1 MKKIIFLILLSI
13 TLFPVLAQAKVD
25 SLLQKLDRAVAQRTE
40 FSNKKEQHLKELKQ
54 AFHHNRGLAGKFSYA
69 DKLFE
74 AYKHYNLDSAITAAR
89 AKLSLAQELHDRQLE
104 LQSQMNIAEIMGK
117 MGIYK
122 ETFDIMAK
130 IDKAQLRKE
139 QWGYYYHLYH
149 SIYTLLLNNALL
161 DDEKKQY
168 NTLIGHY
175 KDSLLQFYDPQSVA
189 YRLTYNDKLLEKGD
203 GQGALL
209 ALKQLD
215 KLPGE
220 ENAQKASIAYRFAKT
235 YEKLGNIEEQK
246 RYLTLA
252 ALTDIRRAAK
262 SYVALRELAV
272 LLYKEGQV
280 DRAYSYIRCAME
292 DASFARARFRMIE
305 ISEALPIIVASYDK
319 KMEEERN
326 NLFNYLI
333 LISVLSLIL
342 LASSILIYQ
351 QLKRIS
357 STKKLVKSKNDELT
371 EINITLRDL
380 NTKLSESDHVKE
392 TYIGYVFN
400 LCSSYINKLESYRV
414 NLHKKLRAGQ
424 VQEALSITGETNLVS
439 NEVRDFFQNFDA
451 VFLSIYPRF
460 IADFNQLL
468 KPGEQIQPKSDDCLT
483 PELRVFALM
492 RMGIPDSSRI
502 ANFLHYSPQTVY
514 NYKRKIM
521 NKLEVNKE
529 EFRLKMEQIGR

>member
-1 MKKIIFLILLSI
+1 MKKFILLILLSI
-13 TLFPVLAQAKVD
+13 ALFPVFANGNAD
-25 SLLQKLDRAVAQRTE
+25 SLLQVLDKAIAQRTQ
-40 FSNKKEQHLKELKQ
+40 FSDKKEQHLKELKQ
-54 AFHHNRGLAGKFSYA
+54 AFHRSGNLPDKFRYA
-69 DKLFE
+69 DKLFD
-74 AYKHYNLDSAITAAR
+74 AYKHYNLDSAIAAAR
-89 AKLSLAQELHDRQLE
+89 TKLSLAQQLQDRQLVF
-104 LQSQMNIAEIMGK
+104 QSQMNIAEIMGK

-122 ETFDIMAK
+122 ETFDSMAK
-130 IDKAQLRKE
+130 IDKSKLGKD

-149 SIYTLLLNNALL
+149 SIYTLLFNNALL

-168 NTLIGHY
+168 NALISRY
-175 KDSLLQFYDPQSVA
+175 KDSLLQVYDAQSIA
-189 YRLTYNDKLLEKGD
+189 YKLTYNDKLLEKGD
-203 GQGALL
+203 YRQALL
-209 ALKQLD
+209 ALQQIGRQPD
-215 KLPGE
+215 E
-220 ENAQKASIAYRFAKT
+220 DSAQKASIAYRFAKT
-235 YEKLGNIEEQK
+235 YEKLGDAAEQK
-246 RYLTLA
+246 RFLTLA

-292 DASFARARFRMIE
+292 DASFARARFRMLE

-319 KMEEERN
+319 KMEEEKN

-333 LISVLSLIL
+333 LISILSVIL

-357 STKKLVKSKNDELT
+357 ATKKLVKSKNDELM
-371 EINITLRDL
+371 EINVTLRDL
-380 NTKLSESDHVKE
+380 NAKLSESDHVKE

-424 VQEALSITGETNLVS
+424 VQEALAATGDTNLVS

-460 IADFNQLL
+460 IPDFNRLL
-468 KPGEQIQPKSDDCLT
+468 KPEEQIQPKADDCLT

-521 NKLEVNKE
+521 NKLEVGKE
-529 EFRLKMEQIGR
+529 EFKLKMEQIGR

>member
-1 MKKIIFLILLSI
+1 MKKFILLILLSI
-13 TLFPVLAQAKVD
+13 ALFPVFANGNAD
-25 SLLQKLDRAVAQRTE
+25 SLLRVLDKAIAQRTQ
-40 FSNKKEQHLKELKQ
+40 FSDKREQHLKELKQ
-54 AFHHNRGLAGKFSYA
+54 AFHRSGNLPDKFRYA
-69 DKLFE
+69 DKLFD
-74 AYKHYNLDSAITAAR
+74 AYKHYNLDSAIAAAR
-89 AKLSLAQELHDRQLE
+89 TKLSLAQQLQDRQLE

-122 ETFDIMAK
+122 ETFDSMAK
-130 IDKAQLRKE
+130 IDKSKLGKD

-149 SIYTLLLNNALL
+149 SIYTLLFNNALL

-168 NTLIGHY
+168 NALISRY
-175 KDSLLQFYDPQSVA
+175 KDSLLQVYDAQSIA
-189 YRLTYNDKLLEKGD
+189 YKLTYNDKLLEKGD
-203 GQGALL
+203 YRQALL
-209 ALKQLD
+209 ALQQIGRQPD
-215 KLPGE
+215 E
-220 ENAQKASIAYRFAKT
+220 DSAQKASIAYRFAKT
-235 YEKLGNIEEQK
+235 YEKLGDAAEQK
-246 RYLTLA
+246 RFLTLA

-292 DASFARARFRMIE
+292 DASFARARFRMLE

-319 KMEEERN
+319 KMEEEKN

-333 LISVLSLIL
+333 LISILSVIL

-357 STKKLVKSKNDELT
+357 ATKKLVKSKNDELM
-371 EINITLRDL
+371 EINVTLRDL
-380 NTKLSESDHVKE
+380 NAKLSESDHVKE

-424 VQEALSITGETNLVS
+424 VQEALAATGDTNLVS

-460 IADFNQLL
+460 IPDFNRLL
-468 KPGEQIQPKSDDCLT
+468 KAEEQIQPKADDCLT

-521 NKLEVNKE
+521 NKLEVGKE
-529 EFRLKMEQIGR
+529 EFKLKMEQIGR

>member
-1 MKKIIFLILLSI
+1 MKKIILLILLSI
-13 TLFPVLAQAKVD
+13 TLLPVFANGNAD
-25 SLLQKLDRAVAQRTE
+25 SLLQVLDKAIARRGD
-40 FSNKKEQHLKELKQ
+40 FSDRKEQHLKDLKL
-54 AFHHNRGLAGKFSYA
+54 AFHRSSGLQDKFNYA
-69 DKLFE
+69 DKLFD
-74 AYKHYNLDSAITAAR
+74 AYKHYNLDSAIAAAR
-89 AKLSLAQELHDRQLE
+89 TKLSLAQQLQDRQLV

-122 ETFDIMAK
+122 ETFDSMAK
-130 IDKAQLRKE
+130 IDKSQLNKD

-149 SIYTLLLNNALL
+149 SIYTLLFNNALL

-168 NTLIGHY
+168 NTLISRY
-175 KDSLLQFYDPQSVA
+175 KDSLLQVYDTQSIP
-189 YRLTYNDKLLEKGD
+189 YKLTYNDKLLEKGD
-203 GQGALL
+203 YRKALL
-209 ALKQLD
+209 ALEQIGQQPD
-215 KLPGE
+215 E
-220 ENAQKASIAYRFAKT
+220 DSAQKASIAYRFAKT
-235 YEKLGNIEEQK
+235 YEKLGDAAQQK
-246 RYLTLA
+246 RFLTLA

-272 LLYKEGQV
+272 LLYEEGQV

-292 DASFARARFRMIE
+292 DASFARARFRMLE

-319 KMEEERN
+319 KMEEEKN

-333 LISVLSLIL
+333 LISVLSVIL

-357 STKKLVKSKNDELT
+357 ATKKLVKSKNDELM
-371 EINITLRDL
+371 EINVTLRDL

-424 VQEALSITGETNLVS
+424 IQEALAATGDANLVS

-460 IADFNQLL
+460 IPDFNRLL
-468 KPGEQIQPKSDDCLT
+468 KAEEQIQPKADDCLT

-492 RMGIPDSSRI
+492 RLGIPDSSRI

-521 NKLEVNKE
+521 NKLEVDKG
-529 EFRLKMEQIGR
+529 EFKLKMEQIGR

>member
-1 MKKIIFLILLSI
+1 MKKFILLILLSI
-13 TLFPVLAQAKVD
+13 ALFPVFANGNAD
-25 SLLQKLDRAVAQRTE
+25 SLLQVLDKAIAQRTQ
-40 FSNKKEQHLKELKQ
+40 FSDKKEQHLKELKQ
-54 AFHHNRGLAGKFSYA
+54 AFHRSGNLPDKFRYA
-69 DKLFE
+69 DKLFD
-74 AYKHYNLDSAITAAR
+74 AYKHYNLDSAIAAAR
-89 AKLSLAQELHDRQLE
+89 TKLSLAQQLQDRQLE

-122 ETFDIMAK
+122 ETFDSMAK
-130 IDKAQLRKE
+130 IDKSKLGKD

-149 SIYTLLLNNALL
+149 SIYTLLFNNALL

-168 NTLIGHY
+168 NALISHY
-175 KDSLLQFYDPQSVA
+175 KDSLLQVYDAQSIA
-189 YRLTYNDKLLEKGD
+189 YKLTYNDKLLEKGD
-203 GQGALL
+203 YRQALL
-209 ALKQLD
+209 ALQQIGRQPD
-215 KLPGE
+215 E
-220 ENAQKASIAYRFAKT
+220 DSAQKASIAYRFAKT
-235 YEKLGNIEEQK
+235 YEKLGDAAEQK
-246 RYLTLA
+246 RFLTLA

-262 SYVALRELAV
+262 SYLALRELAV

-292 DASFARARFRMIE
+292 DASFARARFRMLE

-319 KMEEERN
+319 KMEEEKN

-333 LISVLSLIL
+333 LISILSVIL

-357 STKKLVKSKNDELT
+357 ATKKLVKSKNDELM
-371 EINITLRDL
+371 EINVTLRDL
-380 NTKLSESDHVKE
+380 NAKLSESDHVKE

-424 VQEALSITGETNLVS
+424 VQEALAATGDTNLVS

-460 IADFNQLL
+460 IPDFNRLL
-468 KPGEQIQPKSDDCLT
+468 KPEEQIQPKADDCLT

-521 NKLEVNKE
+521 NKLEVGKE
-529 EFRLKMEQIGR
+529 EFKLKMEQIGR

>member
-1 MKKIIFLILLSI
+1 MKKIILLILLSI
-13 TLFPVLAQAKVD
+13 ALFPVFAGENVD
-25 SLLQKLDRAVAQRTE
+25 SLLQVLDKTIMQRKE
-40 FSNKKEQHLKELKQ
+40 FSDKKERELKVLKQ
-54 AFHHNRGLAGKFSYA
+54 AFDNSRDLFDKFNYT
-69 DKLFE
+69 DKLFD
-74 AYKHYNLDSAITAAR
+74 AYKHYNLDSAIAAAR
-89 AKLSLAQELHDRQLE
+89 TKLTVAQQLHDKQLE

-122 ETFDIMAK
+122 ETFDCMAK
-130 IDKAQLRKE
+130 IDKSQLKKD

-149 SIYTLLLNNALL
+149 SIYTLLFNNASLE
-161 DDEKKQY
+161 DEKKQY
-168 NTLIGHY
+168 NTLISRY
-175 KDSLLQFYDPQSVA
+175 KDSLLQVYDAQSIA
-189 YRLTYNDKLLEKGD
+189 YRLTYNDKLLEKGNFRE
-203 GQGALL
+203 ALL
-209 ALKQLD
+209 VLKPIGS
-215 KLPGE
+215 LPGQ

-235 YEKLGNIEEQK
+235 YEKLGDVAEQK
-246 RYLTLA
+246 KYLALA
-252 ALTDIRRAAK
+252 ALIDIRRAAK

-280 DRAYSYIRCAME
+280 DRAYAYIRCAME

-305 ISEALPIIVASYDK
+305 ITEALPIIVASYDK
-319 KMEEERN
+319 KMEAEKST
-326 NLFNYLI
+326 LFNYLI
-333 LISVLSLIL
+333 LISVLSVIL

-357 STKKLVKSKNDELT
+357 ATKKIINSKNDELLG
-371 EINITLRDL
+371 INVTLRDL

-424 VQEALSITGETNLVS
+424 IQQALSDTGDTNLVS
-439 NEVRDFFQNFDA
+439 NEVKDFFQNFDA

-460 IADFNQLL
+460 ITDFNQLL
-468 KPGEQIQPKSDDCLT
+468 KPEEQIKPKSDDCLT

-521 NKLEVNKE
+521 NKLVLSKE
-529 EFRLKMEQIGR
+529 EFLLKMEQIGR

>member
-1 MKKIIFLILLSI
+1 MKKIILLILLSI
-13 TLFPVLAQAKVD
+13 TLLPVFANGNVD
-25 SLLQKLDRAVAQRTE
+25 SLLQVLDKAIARRAD
-40 FSNKKEQHLKELKQ
+40 FSDKKEQHLKDLKLT
-54 AFHHNRGLAGKFSYA
+54 FHRSSGLQDKFNYA
-69 DKLFE
+69 DKLFD
-74 AYKHYNLDSAITAAR
+74 AYKHYNLDSAIAAAR
-89 AKLSLAQELHDRQLE
+89 TKLSLAQQLQDRQLV

-122 ETFDIMAK
+122 ETFDSMAK
-130 IDKAQLRKE
+130 IDKSQLNKD

-149 SIYTLLLNNALL
+149 SIYTLLFNNALL

-168 NTLIGHY
+168 NTLISRY
-175 KDSLLQFYDPQSVA
+175 KDSLLQVYDTQSIP
-189 YRLTYNDKLLEKGD
+189 YKLTYNDKLLEKGD
-203 GQGALL
+203 YRKALL
-209 ALKQLD
+209 ALEQIGQQPD
-215 KLPGE
+215 E
-220 ENAQKASIAYRFAKT
+220 DSAQKASIAYRFAKT
-235 YEKLGNIEEQK
+235 YEKLGDAAEQK
-246 RYLTLA
+246 RFLTLA

-272 LLYKEGQV
+272 LLYEEGQV

-292 DASFARARFRMIE
+292 DASFARARFRMLE

-319 KMEEERN
+319 KMEEEKN

-333 LISVLSLIL
+333 LISVLSVIL

-357 STKKLVKSKNDELT
+357 ATKKLVKSKNDELM
-371 EINITLRDL
+371 EINVTLRDL

-424 VQEALSITGETNLVS
+424 IQEALAATGDTNLVS

-460 IADFNQLL
+460 IPDFNRLL
-468 KPGEQIQPKSDDCLT
+468 KPEEQIQPKADDCLT

-521 NKLEVNKE
+521 NKLEVGKE
-529 EFRLKMEQIGR
+529 EFKLKMEQIGR

>member
-1 MKKIIFLILLSI
+1 MKKIILLILLSI
-13 TLFPVLAQAKVD
+13 TLLPVFANGNAD
-25 SLLQKLDRAVAQRTE
+25 SLLQVLDKAIARRAD
-40 FSNKKEQHLKELKQ
+40 FSDKKERHLKELKL
-54 AFHHNRGLAGKFSYA
+54 AFHRSGRLQDKFSYA
-69 DKLFE
+69 DKLFD
-74 AYKHYNLDSAITAAR
+74 AYKHYNLDSAIAAAR
-89 AKLSLAQELHDRQLE
+89 TKLSLAQQLQDRQLV

-122 ETFDIMAK
+122 ETFDSMAK
-130 IDKAQLRKE
+130 IDKSQLNKD

-149 SIYTLLLNNALL
+149 SIYTLLFNNALL

-168 NTLIGHY
+168 NTLISRY
-175 KDSLLQFYDPQSVA
+175 KDSLLQVYDTQSIP
-189 YRLTYNDKLLEKGD
+189 YKLTYNDKLLEKGD
-203 GQGALL
+203 YRKALL
-209 ALKQLD
+209 VLQQIGQQPD
-215 KLPGE
+215 E
-220 ENAQKASIAYRFAKT
+220 DSAQKASIAYRFAKT
-235 YEKLGNIEEQK
+235 YEKLGDAAEQK
-246 RYLTLA
+246 RFLTLA

-292 DASFARARFRMIE
+292 DASFARARFRMLE

-319 KMEEERN
+319 KMEEEKN

-333 LISVLSLIL
+333 LISVLSVIL

-357 STKKLVKSKNDELT
+357 ATKKLVKSKNDELM

-424 VQEALSITGETNLVS
+424 IQDALAATGDTNLVS

-460 IADFNQLL
+460 IPDFNRLL
-468 KPGEQIQPKSDDCLT
+468 KPEEQIQPKADDCLT

-521 NKLEVNKE
+521 NKLEVGKE
-529 EFRLKMEQIGR
+529 EFKLKMEQIGR

>member
-1 MKKIIFLILLSI
+1 MKKIILLVLLSI
-13 TLFPVLAQAKVD
+13 ALSPVLAGENVD
-25 SLLQKLDRAVAQRTE
+25 SLLQVLDKTIVQRKE
-40 FSNKKEQHLKELKQ
+40 FSDKKERELKELKQ
-54 AFHHNRGLAGKFSYA
+54 ALDNSRDLFDKFNYT
-69 DKLFE
+69 DKLFD
-74 AYKHYNLDSAITAAR
+74 AYKHYNLDSAIAAAR
-89 AKLSLAQELHDRQLE
+89 MKLTVAQQLHDKQLE

-122 ETFDIMAK
+122 ETFDCMDK
-130 IDKAQLRKE
+130 IDKSQLKKD

-149 SIYTLLLNNALL
+149 SIYTLLFNNASL

-168 NTLIGHY
+168 NTLISRY
-175 KDSLLQFYDPQSVA
+175 KDSLLQVYDAQSIA

-203 GQGALL
+203 FREALL
-209 ALKQLD
+209 VLKPIGS
-215 KLPGE
+215 LPGQ

-235 YEKLGNIEEQK
+235 YEKLGDVAEQK
-246 RYLTLA
+246 KYLALA
-252 ALTDIRRAAK
+252 ALIDIRRAAK

-272 LLYKEGQV
+272 LLYEEGQV
-280 DRAYSYIRCAME
+280 DRAYAYIRCAME

-305 ISEALPIIVASYDK
+305 ITEALPIIVASYDK
-319 KMEEERN
+319 KMEAEKST
-326 NLFNYLI
+326 LFNYLV
-333 LISVLSLIL
+333 LISVLSVIL
-342 LASSILIYQ
+342 LASSILIYL

-357 STKKLVKSKNDELT
+357 ATKKIIKSKNDELLG
-371 EINITLRDL
+371 INVTLRDL

-424 VQEALSITGETNLVS
+424 IQQALSDTGDTNLVS
-439 NEVRDFFQNFDA
+439 NEVKDFFQNFDA

-460 IADFNQLL
+460 ITDFNQLL
-468 KPGEQIQPKSDDCLT
+468 KPEEQIQPKSDDCLT

-521 NKLEVNKE
+521 NKLVVNKE
-529 EFRLKMEQIGR
+529 DFLLKMEQIGR

>member
-1 MKKIIFLILLSI
+1 MKKIILLILLSI
-13 TLFPVLAQAKVD
+13 KLLPVFANGNAD
-25 SLLQKLDRAVAQRTE
+25 SLLQVLDKAIARRGD
-40 FSNKKEQHLKELKQ
+40 FSDRKEQHLKDLKL
-54 AFHHNRGLAGKFSYA
+54 AFHRSSGLQDKFNYA
-69 DKLFE
+69 DKLFD
-74 AYKHYNLDSAITAAR
+74 AYKHYNLDSAIAAAR
-89 AKLSLAQELHDRQLE
+89 TKLSLAQQLQDRQLV

-122 ETFDIMAK
+122 ETFDSMAK
-130 IDKAQLRKE
+130 IDKSQLNKD

-149 SIYTLLLNNALL
+149 SIYTLLFNNALL

-168 NTLIGHY
+168 NTLISRY
-175 KDSLLQFYDPQSVA
+175 KDSLLQVYDTQSIP
-189 YRLTYNDKLLEKGD
+189 YKLTYNDKLLEKGD
-203 GQGALL
+203 YRKALL
-209 ALKQLD
+209 VLEQIGQQPD
-215 KLPGE
+215 E
-220 ENAQKASIAYRFAKT
+220 DSAQKASIAYRFAKT
-235 YEKLGNIEEQK
+235 YEKLGDAAQQK
-246 RYLTLA
+246 RFLTLA

-272 LLYKEGQV
+272 LLYEEGQV

-292 DASFARARFRMIE
+292 DASFARARFRMLE

-319 KMEEERN
+319 KMEEEKN

-333 LISVLSLIL
+333 LISVLSVIL

-357 STKKLVKSKNDELT
+357 ATKKLVKSKNDELM
-371 EINITLRDL
+371 EINVTLRNL

-424 VQEALSITGETNLVS
+424 IQEALAATGDANLVS

-460 IADFNQLL
+460 IPDFNRLL
-468 KPGEQIQPKSDDCLT
+468 KAEEQIQPKADDCLT

-492 RMGIPDSSRI
+492 RLGIPDSSRI

-521 NKLEVNKE
+521 NKLEVDKG
-529 EFRLKMEQIGR
+529 EFKLKMEQIGR

>member
-1 MKKIIFLILLSI
+1 MKKFILLILLSI
-13 TLFPVLAQAKVD
+13 ALFPVFANGNAD
-25 SLLQKLDRAVAQRTE
+25 SLLRVLDKAIAQRTQ
-40 FSNKKEQHLKELKQ
+40 FSDKREQHLKELKQ
-54 AFHHNRGLAGKFSYA
+54 AFHRSGNLPDKFRYA
-69 DKLFE
+69 DKLFD
-74 AYKHYNLDSAITAAR
+74 AYKHYNLDSAIAAAR
-89 AKLSLAQELHDRQLE
+89 TKLSLAQQLHDRQLE

-122 ETFDIMAK
+122 ETFDSMAK
-130 IDKAQLRKE
+130 IDKSKLGKD

-149 SIYTLLLNNALL
+149 SIYTLLFNNALL

-168 NTLIGHY
+168 NALISRY
-175 KDSLLQFYDPQSVA
+175 KDSLLQVYDAQSIA
-189 YRLTYNDKLLEKGD
+189 YKLTYNDKLLEKGD
-203 GQGALL
+203 YRQALL
-209 ALKQLD
+209 ALQQIGRQPD
-215 KLPGE
+215 E
-220 ENAQKASIAYRFAKT
+220 DSAQKASIAYRFAKT
-235 YEKLGNIEEQK
+235 YEKLGDAAEQK
-246 RYLTLA
+246 RFLTLA

-292 DASFARARFRMIE
+292 DASFARARFRMLE

-319 KMEEERN
+319 KMEEEKN

-333 LISVLSLIL
+333 LISILSVIL

-357 STKKLVKSKNDELT
+357 ATKKLVKSKNDELM
-371 EINITLRDL
+371 EINVTLRDL
-380 NTKLSESDHVKE
+380 NAKLSESDHVKE

-424 VQEALSITGETNLVS
+424 VQEALAATGDTNLVS

-460 IADFNQLL
+460 IPDFNRLL
-468 KPGEQIQPKSDDCLT
+468 KAEEQIQPKADDCLT

-521 NKLEVNKE
+521 NKLEVGKE
-529 EFRLKMEQIGR
+529 EFKLKMEQIGR

>member
-1 MKKIIFLILLSI
+1 MKKFILLILLSI
-13 TLFPVLAQAKVD
+13 ALFPVFANGNAD
-25 SLLQKLDRAVAQRTE
+25 SLLQVLDKAIAQRTQ
-40 FSNKKEQHLKELKQ
+40 FSDKKEQHLKELKQ
-54 AFHHNRGLAGKFSYA
+54 AFHRSGNLPDKFRYA
-69 DKLFE
+69 DKLFD
-74 AYKHYNLDSAITAAR
+74 AYKHYNLDSAIAAAR
-89 AKLSLAQELHDRQLE
+89 TKLSLAQQLQDRQLE

-122 ETFDIMAK
+122 ETFDSMAK
-130 IDKAQLRKE
+130 IDKSKLGKD

-149 SIYTLLLNNALL
+149 SIYTLLFNNALL

-168 NTLIGHY
+168 NALISRY
-175 KDSLLQFYDPQSVA
+175 KDSLLQVYDAQSIA
-189 YRLTYNDKLLEKGD
+189 YKLTYNDKLLEKGD
-203 GQGALL
+203 YRQALL
-209 ALKQLD
+209 ALQQIGRQPD
-215 KLPGE
+215 E
-220 ENAQKASIAYRFAKT
+220 DSAQKASIAYRFAKT
-235 YEKLGNIEEQK
+235 YEKLGDAAEQK
-246 RYLTLA
+246 RFLTLA

-292 DASFARARFRMIE
+292 DASFARARFRMLE

-319 KMEEERN
+319 KMEEEKN

-333 LISVLSLIL
+333 LISILSVIL

-357 STKKLVKSKNDELT
+357 ATKKLVKSKNDELM
-371 EINITLRDL
+371 EINVTLRDL
-380 NTKLSESDHVKE
+380 NAKLSESDHVKE

-424 VQEALSITGETNLVS
+424 VQEALAATGDTNLVS

-460 IADFNQLL
+460 IPDFNRLL
-468 KPGEQIQPKSDDCLT
+468 KPEEQIQPKAADCLT

-521 NKLEVNKE
+521 NKLEVGKE
-529 EFRLKMEQIGR
+529 EFKLKMEQIGR

>member
-1 MKKIIFLILLSI
+1 MKKFILLILLSI
-13 TLFPVLAQAKVD
+13 ALFPVFANGNAD
-25 SLLQKLDRAVAQRTE
+25 SLLQVLDKAIAQRTQ
-40 FSNKKEQHLKELKQ
+40 FSDKREQHLKELKQ
-54 AFHHNRGLAGKFSYA
+54 AFHRSGNLPDKFRYA
-69 DKLFE
+69 DKLFD
-74 AYKHYNLDSAITAAR
+74 AYKHYNLDSAIAAAR
-89 AKLSLAQELHDRQLE
+89 TKLSLAQQLQDRQLIF
-104 LQSQMNIAEIMGK
+104 QSQMNIAEIMGK

-122 ETFDIMAK
+122 ETFDSMAK
-130 IDKAQLRKE
+130 IDKSKLGKD

-149 SIYTLLLNNALL
+149 SIYTLLFNNALL

-168 NTLIGHY
+168 NALISRY
-175 KDSLLQFYDPQSVA
+175 KDSLLQVYDAQSIA
-189 YRLTYNDKLLEKGD
+189 YKLTYNDKLLEKGD
-203 GQGALL
+203 YRQALL
-209 ALKQLD
+209 ALQQIGRQPD
-215 KLPGE
+215 E
-220 ENAQKASIAYRFAKT
+220 DSAQKASIAYRFAKT
-235 YEKLGNIEEQK
+235 YEKLGDAAEQK
-246 RYLTLA
+246 RFLTLA

-292 DASFARARFRMIE
+292 DASFARARFRMLE

-319 KMEEERN
+319 KMEEEKN

-333 LISVLSLIL
+333 LISILSVIL

-357 STKKLVKSKNDELT
+357 ATKKLVKSKNDELM
-371 EINITLRDL
+371 EINVTLRDL
-380 NTKLSESDHVKE
+380 NAKLSESDHVKE

-424 VQEALSITGETNLVS
+424 VQEALAATGDTNLVS

-460 IADFNQLL
+460 IPDFNRLL
-468 KPGEQIQPKSDDCLT
+468 KPEEQIQPKADDCLT

-521 NKLEVNKE
+521 NKLEVGKE
-529 EFRLKMEQIGR
+529 EFKLKMEQIGR

>member
-1 MKKIIFLILLSI
+1 MKKIILLILLSI
-13 TLFPVLAQAKVD
+13 TLLPVFSNGNVD
-25 SLLQKLDRAVAQRTE
+25 SLLQVLDKAIARRAD
-40 FSNKKEQHLKELKQ
+40 FSDKKEQHLKDLKL
-54 AFHHNRGLAGKFSYA
+54 AFHRSSGLQDKFNYA
-69 DKLFE
+69 DKLFD
-74 AYKHYNLDSAITAAR
+74 AYKHYNLDSAIAAAR
-89 AKLSLAQELHDRQLE
+89 TKLSLAQQLQDRQLV

-122 ETFDIMAK
+122 ETFDSMAK
-130 IDKAQLRKE
+130 IDKSQLNKD

-149 SIYTLLLNNALL
+149 SIYTLLFNNALL

-168 NTLIGHY
+168 NTLISRY
-175 KDSLLQFYDPQSVA
+175 KDSLLQVYDTQSIP
-189 YRLTYNDKLLEKGD
+189 YKLTYNDKLLEKGD
-203 GQGALL
+203 YRKALL
-209 ALKQLD
+209 ALEQIGQQPD
-215 KLPGE
+215 E
-220 ENAQKASIAYRFAKT
+220 DSAQNASIAYRFAKT
-235 YEKLGNIEEQK
+235 YEKLGDASEQK
-246 RYLTLA
+246 RFLTLA

-272 LLYKEGQV
+272 LLYEEGQV

-292 DASFARARFRMIE
+292 DASFARARFRMLE

-319 KMEEERN
+319 KMEEEKN

-333 LISVLSLIL
+333 LISVLSVIL

-357 STKKLVKSKNDELT
+357 ATKKLVKSKNDELM
-371 EINITLRDL
+371 EINVTLRDL

-424 VQEALSITGETNLVS
+424 IQEALAATGDTNLVS

-460 IADFNQLL
+460 IPDFNRLL
-468 KPGEQIQPKSDDCLT
+468 KPEEQIQPKADDCLT

-521 NKLEVNKE
+521 NKLEVGKE
-529 EFRLKMEQIGR
+529 EFKLKMEQIGR

>member
-1 MKKIIFLILLSI
+1 MKKIILLILLSI
-13 TLFPVLAQAKVD
+13 TLLPVFANGNVD
-25 SLLQKLDRAVAQRTE
+25 SLLQVLDKAIARRAD
-40 FSNKKEQHLKELKQ
+40 FSDKKEQHLKDLKL
-54 AFHHNRGLAGKFSYA
+54 AFHRSSGLQDKFNYA
-69 DKLFE
+69 DKLFD
-74 AYKHYNLDSAITAAR
+74 AYKHYNLDSAIAAAR
-89 AKLSLAQELHDRQLE
+89 TKLSLAQQLQDRQLV

-122 ETFDIMAK
+122 ETFDSMAK
-130 IDKAQLRKE
+130 IDKSQLNKD

-149 SIYTLLLNNALL
+149 SIYTLLFNNALL

-168 NTLIGHY
+168 NTLISRY
-175 KDSLLQFYDPQSVA
+175 KDSLLQVYDTQSIP
-189 YRLTYNDKLLEKGD
+189 YKLTYNDKLLEKGD
-203 GQGALL
+203 YRKALL
-209 ALKQLD
+209 ALEQIGQQPD
-215 KLPGE
+215 E
-220 ENAQKASIAYRFAKT
+220 DSAQKASIAYRFAKT
-235 YEKLGNIEEQK
+235 YEKLGDASEQK
-246 RYLTLA
+246 RFLTLA

-272 LLYKEGQV
+272 LLYEEGQV

-292 DASFARARFRMIE
+292 DASFARARFRMLE

-319 KMEEERN
+319 KMEEEKN

-333 LISVLSLIL
+333 LISVLSVIL

-357 STKKLVKSKNDELT
+357 ATKKLVKSKNDELM
-371 EINITLRDL
+371 EINVTLRDL

-424 VQEALSITGETNLVS
+424 IQEALAATGDTNLVS

-460 IADFNQLL
+460 IPDFNRLL
-468 KPGEQIQPKSDDCLT
+468 KPEEQIQPKADDCLT

-521 NKLEVNKE
+521 NKLEVGKE
-529 EFRLKMEQIGR
+529 EFKLKMEQIGR

>member
-1 MKKIIFLILLSI
+1 MKKFILLILLSI
-13 TLFPVLAQAKVD
+13 ALFPVFANGNAD
-25 SLLQKLDRAVAQRTE
+25 SLLQVLDKAIAQRTQ
-40 FSNKKEQHLKELKQ
+40 FSDKKEQHLKELKQ
-54 AFHHNRGLAGKFSYA
+54 AFHRSGNLPDKFRYA
-69 DKLFE
+69 DKLFD
-74 AYKHYNLDSAITAAR
+74 AYKHYNLDSAIAAAR
-89 AKLSLAQELHDRQLE
+89 TKLSLAQQLQDRQLIF
-104 LQSQMNIAEIMGK
+104 QSQMNIAEIMGK

-122 ETFDIMAK
+122 ETFDSMAK
-130 IDKAQLRKE
+130 IDKSKLGKD

-149 SIYTLLLNNALL
+149 SIYTLLFNNALL

-168 NTLIGHY
+168 NALISRY
-175 KDSLLQFYDPQSVA
+175 KDSLLQVYDAQSIA
-189 YRLTYNDKLLEKGD
+189 YKLTYNDKLLEKGD
-203 GQGALL
+203 YRQALL
-209 ALKQLD
+209 ALQQIGRQPD
-215 KLPGE
+215 E
-220 ENAQKASIAYRFAKT
+220 DSAQKASIAYRFAKT
-235 YEKLGNIEEQK
+235 YEKLGDAAEQK
-246 RYLTLA
+246 RFLTLA

-292 DASFARARFRMIE
+292 DASFARARFRMLE

-319 KMEEERN
+319 KMEEEKN

-333 LISVLSLIL
+333 LISILSVIL

-357 STKKLVKSKNDELT
+357 ATKKLVKSKNDELM
-371 EINITLRDL
+371 EINVTLRDL
-380 NTKLSESDHVKE
+380 NAKLSESDHVKE

-424 VQEALSITGETNLVS
+424 VQEALAATGDTNLVS

-460 IADFNQLL
+460 IPDFNRLL
-468 KPGEQIQPKSDDCLT
+468 KPEEQIQPKADDCLT

-521 NKLEVNKE
+521 NKLEVGKE
-529 EFRLKMEQIGR
+529 EFKLKMEQIGR

>member
-1 MKKIIFLILLSI
+1 MKKIILLILLSI
-13 TLFPVLAQAKVD
+13 TLLPVFANGNVD
-25 SLLQKLDRAVAQRTE
+25 SLLQVLDKAIARRAD
-40 FSNKKEQHLKELKQ
+40 FSDKKEQHLKDLKL
-54 AFHHNRGLAGKFSYA
+54 AFHRSSGLQDKFNYA
-69 DKLFE
+69 DKLFD
-74 AYKHYNLDSAITAAR
+74 AYKHYNLDSAIAAAR
-89 AKLSLAQELHDRQLE
+89 TKLSLAQQLQDRQLV

-122 ETFDIMAK
+122 ETFNSMAK
-130 IDKAQLRKE
+130 IDKSQLNKD

-149 SIYTLLLNNALL
+149 SIYTLLFNNALL

-168 NTLIGHY
+168 NTLISRY
-175 KDSLLQFYDPQSVA
+175 KDSLLQVYDKQSIP
-189 YRLTYNDKLLEKGD
+189 YKLTYNDKLLEKGD
-203 GQGALL
+203 YRKALL
-209 ALKQLD
+209 ALEQIGQQPD
-215 KLPGE
+215 E
-220 ENAQKASIAYRFAKT
+220 DSAQKASIAYRFAKT
-235 YEKLGNIEEQK
+235 YEKLGDASEQK
-246 RYLTLA
+246 RFLTLA

-272 LLYKEGQV
+272 LLYEEGQV

-292 DASFARARFRMIE
+292 DASFARARFRMLE

-319 KMEEERN
+319 KMEEEKN

-333 LISVLSLIL
+333 LISVLSVIL

-357 STKKLVKSKNDELT
+357 ATKKLVKSKNDELM
-371 EINITLRDL
+371 EINVTLRDL

-424 VQEALSITGETNLVS
+424 IQEALAATGDTNLVS

-460 IADFNQLL
+460 IPDFNRLL
-468 KPGEQIQPKSDDCLT
+468 KPEEQIQPKADDCLT

-521 NKLEVNKE
+521 NKLEVGKE
-529 EFRLKMEQIGR
+529 EFKLKMEQIGR

>member
-1 MKKIIFLILLSI
+1 MKKFILLILLSI
-13 TLFPVLAQAKVD
+13 ALFPVFANGNAD
-25 SLLQKLDRAVAQRTE
+25 SLLQVLDKAIAQRTQ
-40 FSNKKEQHLKELKQ
+40 FSDKKEQHLKELKQ
-54 AFHHNRGLAGKFSYA
+54 AFHHSGNLPDKFRYA
-69 DKLFE
+69 DKLFD
-74 AYKHYNLDSAITAAR
+74 AYKHYNLDSAIAAAR
-89 AKLSLAQELHDRQLE
+89 TKLSLAQQLQDRQLVF
-104 LQSQMNIAEIMGK
+104 QSQMNIAEIMGK

-122 ETFDIMAK
+122 ETFDSMAK
-130 IDKAQLRKE
+130 IDKSKLGKD

-149 SIYTLLLNNALL
+149 SIYTLLFNNALL

-168 NTLIGHY
+168 NALISHY
-175 KDSLLQFYDPQSVA
+175 KDSLLQVYDAQSIA
-189 YRLTYNDKLLEKGD
+189 YKLTYNDKLLEKGD
-203 GQGALL
+203 YRQALL
-209 ALKQLD
+209 ALQQIGRQPD
-215 KLPGE
+215 E
-220 ENAQKASIAYRFAKT
+220 DSAQKASIAYRFAKT
-235 YEKLGNIEEQK
+235 YEKLGDAAEQK
-246 RYLTLA
+246 RFLTLA

-292 DASFARARFRMIE
+292 DASFARARFRMLE

-319 KMEEERN
+319 KMEEEKN

-333 LISVLSLIL
+333 LISILSVIL

-357 STKKLVKSKNDELT
+357 ATKKLVKSKNDELM
-371 EINITLRDL
+371 EINVTLRDL
-380 NTKLSESDHVKE
+380 NAKLSESDHVKE

-424 VQEALSITGETNLVS
+424 VQEALAATGDTNLVS

-460 IADFNQLL
+460 IPDFNRLL
-468 KPGEQIQPKSDDCLT
+468 KPEEQIQPKADDCLT

-521 NKLEVNKE
+521 NKLEVGKG
-529 EFRLKMEQIGR
+529 EFKLKMEQIGR

>member
-1 MKKIIFLILLSI
+1 MKKIILLILLSI
-13 TLFPVLAQAKVD
+13 ALFPVFAGENVD
-25 SLLQKLDRAVAQRTE
+25 SLLQVLDKTIVQRKE
-40 FSNKKEQHLKELKQ
+40 FSDKKERELKELKQ
-54 AFHHNRGLAGKFSYA
+54 AFDNSRDLFDKFNYT
-69 DKLFE
+69 DKLFD
-74 AYKHYNLDSAITAAR
+74 AYKHYNLDSAIAAAR
-89 AKLSLAQELHDRQLE
+89 TKLTVAQQLHDKQLE

-122 ETFDIMAK
+122 ETFDCMAK
-130 IDKAQLRKE
+130 IDKSQLKKD

-149 SIYTLLLNNALL
+149 SIYTLLFNNASL

-168 NTLIGHY
+168 NTLISRY
-175 KDSLLQFYDPQSVA
+175 KDSLLQVYDAQSIA
-189 YRLTYNDKLLEKGD
+189 YRLTYNDKLLEKGNFRE
-203 GQGALL
+203 ALL
-209 ALKQLD
+209 VLKPIGS
-215 KLPGE
+215 LPGQ

-235 YEKLGNIEEQK
+235 YEKLGDVAEQK
-246 RYLTLA
+246 KYLALA
-252 ALTDIRRAAK
+252 ALIDIRRAAK

-280 DRAYSYIRCAME
+280 DRAYAYIRCAME

-305 ISEALPIIVASYDK
+305 ITEALPIIVASYDK
-319 KMEEERN
+319 KMEAEKST
-326 NLFNYLI
+326 LFNYLI
-333 LISVLSLIL
+333 LISVLSVIL

-357 STKKLVKSKNDELT
+357 ATKKIINSKNDELLG
-371 EINITLRDL
+371 INVTLRDL

-424 VQEALSITGETNLVS
+424 IQQALSDTGDTNLVS
-439 NEVRDFFQNFDA
+439 NEVKDFFQNFDA

-460 IADFNQLL
+460 ITDFNQLL
-468 KPGEQIQPKSDDCLT
+468 KPEEQIKPKSDDCLT

-521 NKLEVNKE
+521 NKLVLSKE
-529 EFRLKMEQIGR
+529 EFLLKMEQIGR